1 MISNIPAE
9 QRKQFFAYRDSLD
22 SLINKIVDSPVEINV
37 NMVAIRLW
45 KPDKYAVDDVRM
57 YEGIP
62 YKCIQAHDSNQ
73 NSTWTPDTTP
83 ALWMQ
88 YHGTSVDTARPW
100 IAPTGSHDIYKVGE
114 YMIWTD
120 GLIYKCII
128 NTNFSPTEYAQ
139 AWEIVN

>member
-1 MISNIPAE
+1 MTDE
-9 QRKQFFAYRDSLD
+9 QRKQFFAYARMRDSF
-22 SLINKIVDSPVEINV
+22 VEKAKDNPSEV
-37 NMVAIRLW
+37 NQHMLTLRPWTPAG
-45 KPDKYAVDDVRM
+45 YAVGDVRL

-62 YKCIQAHDSNQ
+62 YKCVQPHDSTGNPA
-73 NSTWTPDTTP
+73 WTPSATP

-100 IAPTGSHDIYKVGE
+100 IAPTGSHDIYKSGE

-120 GLIYKCII
+120 DLIYKCIT

-139 AWEIVN
+139 AWEVVN